1 MCIHASLYINMNF
14 INKHEYFPRRSPQR
28 YPPPLPLLLPL
39 YPPFEKKSGFAATMY
54 PDFARKKSLRD
65 TIFYSKTKLE
75 SSYRCDYTHAVEKKG
90 VGVGV
95 KVTLISCPNY

>member
-14 INKHEYFPRRSPQR
+14 INKYEYFHRSFTSTL
-28 YPPPLPLLLPL
+28 PPLPLLLPL
-39 YPPFEKKSGFAATMY
+39 YSGFAATMY